1 MVKEPVRRPQAVTRS
16 RPAVQVPLGNGER
29 SPLPGGNP
37 TAAQTAAAQTAAALE
52 RSPVKETED
61 FEIFDLDE

>member
-1 MVKEPVRRPQAVTRS
+1 MLFRS
-16 RPAVQVPLGNGER
+16 VQVPLGNGER

-52 RSPVKETED
+52 RSPIKETED